1 MDLLIK
7 KKRVLSFFTCNSS
20 STKERIW
27 IASPYFIPDSPIVQS
42 IILAK
47 MRGVDVRILIPSKP
61 DKQIV
66 HFASLSY
73 IDQCVKI
80 GIKIFR
86 YQKGFMH
93 QKVLVVDNE
102 FASVGTANL
111 DNRSFRLNFEIM
123 TIVIDKEF
131 NTEVSEMLKKRF

>member
-1 MDLLIK
+1 
-7 KKRVLSFFTCNSS
+7 
-20 STKERIW
+20 
-27 IASPYFIPDSPIVQS
+27 
-42 IILAK
+42 

-131 NTEVSEMLKKRF
+131 NTEVSEMLKKDFSESQLVDKCELEEASFLHRFLARVANLFSPLL